1 MSMTLAYPLLPE
13 PIVFEENKISVLVVE
28 SPSELRKMILSLQ
41 QQAMGYEGAFVLG
54 EKWLPVEISK
64 YVTLVTDPF
73 TLDFEAKKIATKLA
87 QQALAVAKEE
97 YGEEFRGLL
106 SELNT
111 LAAEISTMLDF
122 EVTFS
127 EMESPEALVK
137 QMNFHIDCQM
147 LDFPSAVLEYM
158 KLQQR
163 VFGKKLMIFYNLK
176 ACLTEEEVRLLYKA
190 VKYEKI
196 QLLLL
201 EDRQRPGGEEDENV
215 SIIDK
220 DLCVF

>member
-41 QQAMGYEGAFVLG
+41 QQATGYEGAFVLG
-54 EKWLPVEISK
+54 ENWLPVEISR
-64 YVTLVTDPF
+64 YATLVTDPF
-73 TLDFEAKKIATKLA
+73 TLDFEAKKIATRLA

-97 YGEEFRGLL
+97 YGEQFRGLL
-106 SELNT
+106 SKLNT
-111 LAAEISTMLDF
+111 LAAEIGTMLDF

-196 QLLLL
+196 QILLL

>member
-1 MSMTLAYPLLPE
+1 MSMTLAYPLLQE
-13 PIVFEENKISVLVVE
+13 PLVFEENRIQVLVVE
-28 SPSELRKMILSLQ
+28 APLELRKMILSLQ
-41 QQAMGYEGAFVLG
+41 QQEAGQEGEFVLG
-54 EKWLPVEISK
+54 EKWQPVEISK
-64 YVTLVTDPF
+64 YATLVTDPF

-87 QQALAVAKEE
+87 QQALTVAKEE
-97 YGEEFRGLL
+97 YGETFRGLL
-106 SELNT
+106 SKLNA

-137 QMNFHIDCQM
+137 QMNFHIDRQ
-147 LDFPSAVLEYM
+147 LLEFPESLLEYM
-158 KLQQR
+158 KLQRR

-176 ACLTEEEVRLLYKA
+176 ACLTEEEVSLLYKA

-201 EDRQRPGGEEDENV
+201 EDRQRPGGEGDENV
-215 SIIDK
+215 TIIDK
-220 DLCVF
+220 DLCIF

>member
-64 YVTLVTDPF
+64 YATLVTDPF
-73 TLDFEAKKIATKLA
+73 TLDFEAKKIATRLA

-106 SELNT
+106 SELNA

-163 VFGKKLMIFYNLK
+163 VFGKRLMIFYNLK

-201 EDRQRPGGEEDENV
+201 EDRQRLGGEEDENV

>member
-28 SPSELRKMILSLQ
+28 STSELRKMILSLQ
-41 QQAMGYEGAFVLG
+41 QQATGYEGAFVLG
-54 EKWLPVEISK
+54 ENWLPVEISK
-64 YVTLVTDPF
+64 YATLVTDPF
-73 TLDFEAKKIATKLA
+73 TLDFEAKKIATRLA

-111 LAAEISTMLDF
+111 LAAEISTLLDF

-196 QLLLL
+196 QILLL

>member
-41 QQAMGYEGAFVLG
+41 QQATGYEGAFVLG
-54 EKWLPVEISK
+54 ENWLPVEISR
-64 YVTLVTDPF
+64 YATLVTDPF
-73 TLDFEAKKIATKLA
+73 TLDFEAKKIATRLA

-111 LAAEISTMLDF
+111 LAAEISTLLDF

-196 QLLLL
+196 QILLL

>member
-41 QQAMGYEGAFVLG
+41 QQATGYEGAFVLG
-54 EKWLPVEISK
+54 ENWLPVEISK
-64 YVTLVTDPF
+64 YATLVTDPF
-73 TLDFEAKKIATKLA
+73 TLDFEAKKIATRLA

-111 LAAEISTMLDF
+111 LAAEISTLLDF

-196 QLLLL
+196 QILLL